1 MTPSSTGERQ
11 GASGDESAVT
21 PRTRVL
27 LLVDHDRNRQL
38 LVDWLTP
45 RYDVVVP
52 DVVETVDVA
61 FDLCIVDEGAFRRLE
76 EWCTS
81 RKEAVRP
88 TFLPYLLVTNR
99 SHTPSAL
106 DRHCIDAIV
115 TVPVRKAELRE
126 QIDDLLAKR
135 RESVALTEQKRQS
148 RERFQ
153 TFFHTAPDPAFVFR
167 ADGLVR
173 EVNRAFCSKTGL
185 EPAQVVGERLQN
197 LDTFSDD
204 VLEQLRPVDETGDEE
219 REVAYRTVDGRRRIA
234 EINTARIG
242 TADEP
247 EEIIGTFR
255 DVTEQRR
262 QKLELERQ
270 NERLDEFA
278 SILAHELRNPLG
290 IAQMYLSIARE
301 SYEPEDFEQID
312 DSLERMSEMIDEL
325 LSLAREGETLD
336 VTERVSLDA
345 VVDDAWSQV
354 AAPEATLR
362 TESLSGTV
370 EADVDR
376 LERVFENLFRNAIE
390 HAGDDVT
397 VRVGVLEDGRSGVFV
412 EDDGPGIDP
421 DDRETIFDRGFT
433 TGGNGTGLGLPIV
446 KQIVEAHGW
455 EIEAVD
461 SERETGARFEIGGLH
476 PS

>member
-1 MTPSSTGERQ
+1 MSD
-11 GASGDESAVT
+11 DESAIT

-27 LLVDHDRNRQL
+27 IPVDHDQNRQL

-45 RYDVVVP
+45 KYDIVVP
-52 DVVETVDVA
+52 DVVETVDVS
-61 FDLCIVDEGAFRRLE
+61 FDLCIVDERAFRRLE
-76 EWCTS
+76 DWCTS

-88 TFLPYLLVTNR
+88 TFLPYLLITDR
-99 SHTPSAL
+99 SPTPSAL
-106 DRHCIDAIV
+106 DRHCIDAVV
-115 TVPVRKAELRE
+115 TVPVRKAKLRE

-148 RERFQ
+148 HERFQ
-153 TFFHTAPDPAFVFR
+153 TLFHTAPDPAFVFR

-173 EVNRAFCSKTGL
+173 EVNRAFCAKTGL
-185 EPAQVVGERLQN
+185 EPTQVVGERLQD
-197 LDTFSDD
+197 LDAFSDD
-204 VLEQLRPVDETGDEE
+204 VLERLRPVDEAGDEE

-234 EINTARIG
+234 EVNTSRID
-242 TADEP
+242 TADEL

-262 QKLELERQ
+262 QKREL
-270 NERLDEFA
+270 ERLDEFA

-301 SYEPEDFEQID
+301 SHQPEDFEQID

-336 VTERVSLDA
+336 VTERVSLEA

-354 AAPEATLR
+354 AAPKATLR
-362 TESLSGTV
+362 TESLSGTA

-390 HAGDDVT
+390 HATDDVT
-397 VRVGVLEDGRSGVFV
+397 VRVGVLENERSGVFV
-412 EDDGPGIDP
+412 EDDGPGIEP
-421 DDRETIFDRGFT
+421 GDRETIFDRGFT

-455 EIEAVD
+455 EIDSVD
-461 SERETGARFEIGGLH
+461 SETGARFEIDGLRL
-476 PS
+476 S